1 LLALEF
7 IEESIPDLRTRRG
20 VEIFVAEEEVDSGCE
35 GGVDC
40 PWAICCL
47 DNTLSVED
55 LRQGEDKSGTKNI
68 VPE

>member
-7 IEESIPDLRTRRG
+7 IEEAIPDLRARGG
-20 VEIFVAEEEVDSGCE
+20 VESFVAEEEVDSGCE
-35 GGVDC
+35 GGVDYA
-40 PWAICCL
+40 WTICFL

-55 LRQGEDKSGTKNI
+55 SRPGGDRSCTKNI